1 MKKLNRALS
10 IILVV
15 TMALCLFAVSAYAD
29 DDATGPSSG
38 GESST
43 VTTDVP
49 GDGTGETLGGTDPT
63 TTDPAATDD
72 STTGGGTNGAGGTD
86 GNETNVGGTDPAE
99 TPTETPA
106 ATDPAE
112 TDDSYKAITS
122 LEVTKNL
129 VTENIG
135 AALPLEDFY
144 IQMVPA
150 NDLTGNEKYPN
161 DNLTSAVKIEAGP
174 KLANSVLE
182 FEFSSADEKE
192 EYSDDDEDADT
203 DVATNAGVVTK
214 KENFEFSFV
223 GDDGNPTALNHTGI
237 YRYYITEVIKPTA
250 GENDPVDDD
259 GDVVDENGN
268 KVYTNVPAQSDEGS
282 YYLKYDH
289 KQYVVDLFVN
299 PVDGKYVVT
308 NVLIKEDSND
318 AKPTSIS
325 FTNYIH
331 CSNIKISKEITKST
345 IEYSADEEYTFYIL
359 IPKGGDTIYLT
370 GDDTV
375 MAEIYT
381 ANDKLEKK
389 LNLRVDGDDIDADIM
404 TYGNEIK
411 LKQGQYIMIYAPVS
425 MIYKVQEVIPAEE
438 GYSIDAKY
446 TENGTFNTVTKD
458 VNKTETV
465 ETKTYEALYN
475 PFDTE
480 EFQTVF
486 NGNLAIISKYT
497 NNDESMVGLCV
508 RGTTNTDMDLITF
521 TNKREA
527 GAVTGINLDIIPYV
541 AILIL
546 AVAGCAVFI
555 VRKSRKAR

>member
-1 MKKLNRALS
+1 
-10 IILVV
+10 
-15 TMALCLFAVSAYAD
+15 VSAYADGD

-38 GESST
+38 GDSGT
-43 VTTDVP
+43 VTTEVP
-49 GDGTGETLGGTDPT
+49 GETLGGTDPT
-63 TTDPAATDD
+63 TTDPTTTDPAT
-72 STTGGGTNGAGGTD
+72 
-86 GNETNVGGTDPAE
+86 TDPAE
-99 TPTETPA
+99 TPAAETPA
-106 ATDPAE
+106 V

-150 NDLTGNEKYPN
+150 DDLVGNEKYPN
-161 DNLTSAVKIEAGP
+161 EDSTSAVKIEAGP

-192 EYSDDDEDADT
+192 EYSDDDEDTDT
-203 DVATNAGVVTK
+203 DAATKAGVVTK
-214 KENFEFSFV
+214 KEDFEFSFV
-223 GDDGNPTALNHTGI
+223 GNDGNPTALDHTGI
-237 YRYYITEVIKPTA
+237 YRYYITEVMKPTA
-250 GENDPVDDD
+250 GENDTVDDD

-289 KQYVVDLFVN
+289 KKYVVDLFVN

-345 IEYSADEEYTFYIL
+345 IEYSANEEYTFYIL
-359 IPKGGDTIYLT
+359 IPKGGDTIFLT
-370 GDDTV
+370 GEDTV

-381 ANDKLEKK
+381 ANKKEGESDKLEKS
-389 LNLRVDGDDIDADIM
+389 LNLKVDGDDIDADIM

-425 MIYKVQEVIPAEE
+425 MIYKVQEVIPTEE

-465 ETKTYEALYN
+465 GTKTYEALYN
-475 PFDTE
+475 PFATE
-480 EFQTVF
+480 EFQTVS

-508 RGTTNTDMDLITF
+508 RGTTNTGTDEIVF
-521 TNKREA
+521 TNIRES